1 MRYIYKLYLM
11 GYIITMEYFIHT
23 ASQLGMA
30 LKSRRKVSGLTQA
43 KAAQKVGLLPKTVSA
58 LECHPEASSVESL
71 LKLIA
76 ALDLEL
82 VLRPKEK
89 ASESVA
95 GEW

>member
-1 MRYIYKLYLM
+1 MDYS
-11 GYIITMEYFIHT
+11 IHT
-23 ASQLGMA
+23 ASQLGVA

-43 KAAQKVGLLPKTVSA
+43 KAAQKVGLLPKTISA
-58 LECHPEASSVESL
+58 LESHPETSSVESF

-82 VLRPKEK
+82 VLRPKET
-89 ASESVA
+89 ASDATA